1 MIEAMAKPDIREAK
15 PILDR
20 IQQILH
26 RDQPVTFL
34 WESQRL
40 QRDQPAGAR
49 RQPNVLFS
57 LFNLED
63 WWVEPRR

>member
-1 MIEAMAKPDIREAK
+1 MSKPEIRDAK

-34 WESQRL
+34 WESKRL
-40 QRDQPAGAR
+40 SAYNKRIHGAR
-49 RQPNVLFS
+49 PNVLFS
-57 LFNLED
+57 LYNLED
-63 WWVEPRR
+63 WWVDADR